1 MAEVKNLLVLVNSGA
16 DKPYNQY
23 AAYVI
28 AFMAKQ
34 LAKIDTVGIHYGPQ
48 GIGMAKK
55 GELSKLAITGEVKE
69 LVASQLEGLSAADL
83 PDNLELLA
91 RFVKDNLGVRITSCG
106 TFHVIDGF
114 ASSVDDN
121 SNIEDF
127 IIPAKLPQAAEAILS
142 ADKIFFL

>member
-1 MAEVKNLLVLVNSGA
+1 MAELKNFYILVNSGA
-16 DKPYNQY
+16 DKPNNQY
-23 AAYVI
+23 TAYVV

-34 LAKIDTVGIHYGPQ
+34 LAKIDTVGIHYGPL
-48 GIGMAKK
+48 GVGMARK
-55 GELSKLAITGEVKE
+55 GELAKLAITGEVKE
-69 LVASQLEGLSAADL
+69 LIASQLEGLSAADL

-106 TFHVIDGF
+106 TFHVMDGF
-114 ASSVDDN
+114 AKSVDDN

-127 IIPAKLPQAAEAILS
+127 IVSVKLPQAAEALLS